1 MGKGRSMTSALK
13 TAQQKYVEVS
23 NLNQEDR
30 DRLLMENLPQVHYIA
45 KRIHDRLPPH
55 VPFED
60 LVNAGVVGLLEA
72 IRNFDA
78 SRGAQVKTYAELR
91 IHGAI
96 LDSLREMDWSPR
108 ALRRKG
114 RQLEESHSRLRQSL
128 ERSPS
133 EQELAEDMGI
143 RLEDLR
149 ELLCDLRGLN
159 LGSIQALQQEDGKGD
174 QVFKYVPN
182 SPDEDPYFLCL
193 QSELKSC
200 LAMAVDELPDR
211 EKQML
216 ALYYKED
223 LTMKEVGAVLGI
235 GEGRVSQLH
244 SAAMTRLRVRM
255 KEFLGER
262 PKPPVEFESKPG
274 SKDGKDTHSGR
285 D

>member
-1 MGKGRSMTSALK
+1 MMTPLK
-13 TAQQKYVEVS
+13 TAKRNYEEVS
-23 NLNQEDR
+23 SLDQEER

-55 VPFED
+55 VPLED

-91 IHGAI
+91 IKGAI

-114 RQLEESHSRLRQSL
+114 RQLEQSHSRLRQVF
-128 ERSPS
+128 ERAPS
-133 EQELAEDMGI
+133 EQELADDMHVTV
-143 RLEDLR
+143 EQLR
-149 ELLCDLRGLN
+149 QLLCDLRGLN
-159 LGSIQALQQEDGKGD
+159 LGSIQALQQEDGKGE

-182 SPDEDPYFLCL
+182 SPDEDPYYLCL
-193 QSELKSC
+193 RSELKSY
-200 LAMAVDELPDR
+200 LGKAVGDLPER
-211 EKQML
+211 ERQL
-216 ALYYKED
+216 LGLYYKED

-244 SAAMTRLRVRM
+244 SAAMARLRARM
-255 KEFLGER
+255 KELLGER
-262 PKPPVEFESKPG
+262 PAQSQPNTSEQRAW
-274 SKDGKDTHSGR
+274 TRH
-285 D
+285 

>member
-1 MGKGRSMTSALK
+1 MGKTQPMMTHLK
-13 TAQQKYVEVS
+13 AVKQNYEEVS
-23 NLNQEDR
+23 NLDQEER

-55 VPFED
+55 VPLED
-60 LVNAGVVGLLEA
+60 LVNAGIVGLLEA
-72 IRNFDA
+72 IQNFDP

-114 RQLEESHSRLRQSL
+114 RQLEESHSRLRQTF

-133 EQELAEDMGI
+133 EQELAEDMHI
-143 RLEDLR
+143 SLKELR
-149 ELLCDLRGLN
+149 GLLCDLRGLN
-159 LGSIQALQQEDGKGD
+159 LGSIQAIQQEDGGGD
-174 QVFKYVPN
+174 QVFKYSPN
-182 SPDEDPYFLCL
+182 APDEDPYYMCL
-193 QSELKSC
+193 QSELKAC
-200 LAMAVDELPDR
+200 LAMAVNELPDR
-211 EKQML
+211 EKQLL

-244 SAAMTRLRVRM
+244 SAAMARLRARM
-255 KEFLGER
+255 KEFLGGR
-262 PKPPVEFESKPG
+262 PVGPAK
-274 SKDGKDTHSGR
+274 SGR
-285 D
+285 TEEATWKKS

>member
-1 MGKGRSMTSALK
+1 MASLK
-13 TAQQKYVEVS
+13 SVKQKYQDVS
-23 NLNQEDR
+23 NLDQEER

-55 VPFED
+55 VPLED
-60 LVNAGVVGLLEA
+60 LVNAGIVGLLEA
-72 IRNFDA
+72 IQNFDP

-114 RQLEESHSRLRQSL
+114 RQLEESHSRLRQTF

-133 EQELAEDMGI
+133 EQELAEDMHI
-143 RLEDLR
+143 SLKALR
-149 ELLCDLRGLN
+149 ALLCDLRGLN
-159 LGSIQALQQEDGKGD
+159 LGSIQAMQQEDGGSD
-174 QVFKYVPN
+174 QVFKYMPN
-182 SPDEDPYFLCL
+182 APDEDPYYMCL
-193 QSELKSC
+193 QSEMKTC
-200 LAMAVDELPDR
+200 LTEAVDELPER

-244 SAAMTRLRVRM
+244 SAAMARLRVRM
-255 KEFLGER
+255 QEFLHPAGRGEGE
-262 PKPPVEFESKPG
+262 VEAEWKRS
-274 SKDGKDTHSGR
+274 
-285 D
+285 